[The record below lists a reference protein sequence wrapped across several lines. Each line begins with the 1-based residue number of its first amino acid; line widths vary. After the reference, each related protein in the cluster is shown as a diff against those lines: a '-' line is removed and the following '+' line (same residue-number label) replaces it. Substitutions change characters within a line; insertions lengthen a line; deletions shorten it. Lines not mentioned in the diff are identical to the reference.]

1 MRPFISLLYKDY
13 LLLVR
18 DKAGLC
24 MLFLMPMLLVVIM
37 TYLQDSTFNVIHE
50 TRIPLLLLNRD
61 QDSLGLAIERQI
73 EASGMFAVTRKTS
86 GEDDLI
92 QSVAQ
97 GKSMIGIIIPENATC
112 QIRRNV
118 KQYVTD
124 AFSGEETALPTDSVL
139 INIYIDP
146 TTKSSFR
153 MSLMSALREYAV
165 RTESDF
171 LFKEITAEVNRFLPI
186 SIADI
191 QLSKNQVYFNEQYA
205 MSDKSK
211 TIPNST
217 QHNVPA
223 WSLFAIFFITISL
236 SGNIIKEREEGSFTR
251 LLTMPCSYSLYLFSK
266 AVIYLCVCLLQL
278 VAIFFAGVYLFPL
291 LGLPALDPGSHCVW
305 LLLMGVCSALAA
317 IGYGIAIG
325 KIATS
330 HQQASIFASVSTVIM
345 AAIGGIWIPV
355 FAMPVPMQILSAISP
370 LNWGIEGFY
379 DILIRDGSFRNI
391 LPECIVSLTFA
402 ALCTSV
408 AILYHK
414 KKRGDL

>member
-73 EASGMFAVTRKTS
+73 EASGIFAVTRETS
-86 GEDDLI
+86 GEKELI

-97 GKSMIGIIIPENATC
+97 GKSMIGIVIPENATHH
-112 QIRRNV
+112 IRRNV

-124 AFSGEETALPTDSVL
+124 VFNGEDTALPADSVF

-153 MSLMSALREYAV
+153 TSLMSALREYAV

-171 LFKEITAEVNRFLPI
+171 LFKSITAEVNKFLPV

-191 QLSKNQVYFNEQYA
+191 QLSKNQVHFNEQYA
-205 MSDKSK
+205 MSDKSRA
-211 TIPNST
+211 IPNSA

-236 SGNIIKEREEGSFTR
+236 AGNIIKEREEGSFTR
-251 LLTMPCSYSLYLFSK
+251 LLTMPCPYSLYLFSK
-266 AVIYLCVCLLQL
+266 AAIYLCVCLLQL
-278 VAIFFAGVYLFPL
+278 VAIFLMGVYLFPV
-291 LGLPALDPGSHCVW
+291 LGLPALDPGSHYVL

-325 KIATS
+325 RIATS
-330 HQQASIFASVSTVIM
+330 YQQASIFSAVSTVIM

-355 FAMPVPMQILSAISP
+355 FAMPKPMQFLSAISP

-379 DILIRDGSFRNI
+379 DLLIRDGNFRDI
-391 LPECIVSLTFA
+391 LPECIVSLLFA

-408 AILYHK
+408 AILYQ
-414 KKRGDL
+414 KKRKVDL